1 MWDNGMGYGMGSAMG
16 WGMWVLM
23 IVGVIGFWLLVAYLV
38 RTVIQG
44 RPGART
50 PPDSTGQ
57 EPLQMLDER
66 LARGE
71 VDVEEYQR
79 IRNKLTHTR

>member
-1 MWDNGMGYGMGSAMG
+1 MWGNGTGYGMGFGMG

-23 IVGVIGFWLLVAYLV
+23 GLGVIGFWLLVAYLV

-44 RPGART
+44 RPGTRT
-50 PPDSTGQ
+50 PPDSTRP
-57 EPLQMLDER
+57 EPLRLLDER

-71 VDVEEYQR
+71 IDLEEYQQ
-79 IRNKLTHTR
+79 IRNGLTQTR

>member
-1 MWDNGMGYGMGSAMG
+1 MWGNGTGYGMGFGMG

-23 IVGVIGFWLLVAYLV
+23 VVGVIGFWLLVAYLV

-44 RPGART
+44 RPGTQT
-50 PPDSTGQ
+50 PPDSTRP
-57 EPLQMLDER
+57 EPLRLLDER

-71 VDVEEYQR
+71 IDLEEYQQ
-79 IRNKLTHTR
+79 IRNGLTQPR